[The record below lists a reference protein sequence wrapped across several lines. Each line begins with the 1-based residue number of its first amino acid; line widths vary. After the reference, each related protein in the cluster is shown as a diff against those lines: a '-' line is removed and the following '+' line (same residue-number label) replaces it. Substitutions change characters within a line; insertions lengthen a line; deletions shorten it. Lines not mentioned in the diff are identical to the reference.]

1 MPANQLRYGAA
12 KHPTEGANYGE
23 ESYHVG
29 HPEFSRYSP
38 SYSNLQ
44 KIVDE
49 VQACNLHFQLP
60 EKKMA
65 MKPQQPKAST
75 ISVFSLQLEVIPIP
89 QDHVVGVYI
98 KRWCSIKD
106 IQVILL
112 QSLLH
117 VSNISMKIPLQD
129 PTTRINAVT
138 VYPHAHPSR
147 LLQPALRHRSIPKP
161 LKTSRRRPDKPHSNY
176 CFSHITH
183 TALPK
188 QLPRTSSSNIL
199 KNTSSSLPY
208 RYPASLKS
216 QVRLS

>member
-65 MKPQQPKAST
+65 MKPAFPKAEKE
-75 ISVFSLQLEVIPIP
+75 SVLAPWLP
-89 QDHVVGVYI
+89 
-98 KRWCSIKD
+98 
-106 IQVILL
+106 
-112 QSLLH
+112 
-117 VSNISMKIPLQD
+117 SMK
-129 PTTRINAVT
+129 
-138 VYPHAHPSR
+138 
-147 LLQPALRHRSIPKP
+147 
-161 LKTSRRRPDKPHSNY
+161 
-176 CFSHITH
+176 
-183 TALPK
+183 
-188 QLPRTSSSNIL
+188 TSS
-199 KNTSSSLPY
+199 KVTS
-208 RYPASLKS
+208 AAKS
-216 QVRLS
+216 KYYKCLFLAT